1 MNQKII
7 SLGETMLPSQLYPLA
22 RRYFAWRKL
31 LKDAK
36 MISLIQ
42 EYYANIDIDSEIAEV
57 LNRLPMCGIT
67 MHPYEWGS
75 LFNEDYTAKFEEI
88 DVLHDR
94 DRRLPYTFL
103 DGKRLY
109 FPRSMSDYGI
119 KRSYYGLQEI
129 EQHPQSPHRYLT
141 ETFDVENDD
150 IVVDCG
156 VAEGNFGLNIVDR
169 VKKLY
174 LFEPEEIWM
183 EPLHA
188 TFAPWGEKVV
198 IVQKYLSNTTNDT
211 NISLDDYFTDKEYP
225 TFLKLDVEGYEER
238 LLCGAENILSSHN
251 IKKVATCTYHYHED
265 EKKLGDLLR
274 SHGFVTTHSQGYMI
288 VGLDELRPPYLRR
301 GIIRATK
308 N

>member
-1 MNQKII
+1 
-7 SLGETMLPSQLYPLA
+7 
-22 RRYFAWRKL
+22 
-31 LKDAK
+31 

-42 EYYANIDIDSEIAEV
+42 EHYANREIDSEIAEV
-57 LNRLPMCGIT
+57 LNHLPVCGIT

-88 DVLHDR
+88 KVLHDKER
-94 DRRLPYTFL
+94 KLPYTLL

-141 ETFDVENDD
+141 EMFDVDIDD

-156 VAEGNFGLNIVDR
+156 VAEGNFGLNVVDR

-174 LFEPEEIWM
+174 LFEPDEKWIG
-183 EPLHA
+183 PLHA
-188 TFAPWGEKVV
+188 TFAPWGDKVV
-198 IVQKYLSNTTNDT
+198 IIQKYLSDITDT
-211 NISLDDYFTDKEYP
+211 KSITLDDYFEDKEYP

-238 LLCGAENILSSHN
+238 LLRGAEKILSSHS
-251 IKKVATCTYHYHED
+251 IKKVAACTYHYHDD
-265 EKKLGDLLR
+265 ERKLGDLLR
-274 SHGFVTTHSQGYMI
+274 SYGFITTHSQGYMI
-288 VGLDELRPPYLRR
+288 VGLDDIRPPYLRR
-301 GIIRATK
+301 GVIRATK